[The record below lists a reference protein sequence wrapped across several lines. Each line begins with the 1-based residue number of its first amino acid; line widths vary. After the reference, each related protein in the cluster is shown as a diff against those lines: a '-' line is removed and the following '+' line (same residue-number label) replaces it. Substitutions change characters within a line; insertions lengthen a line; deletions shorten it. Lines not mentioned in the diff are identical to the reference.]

1 MHFWIKISRPALY
14 CILWIFLSG
23 TLAGA
28 HELNLK
34 KDFSL
39 VPSRPLPK
47 TLCSIQNPETHFHG
61 DFQGSLFFGGGEGIS
76 EPGQASE
83 PSKKKIKLFRAT
95 LEYFGLLAY
104 SWPDHWKTYPERKEE
119 WAYGWTWKD
128 QLKRTFTFDAWRFD
142 CNSFFTNY
150 RHSVAGALYHTIAR
164 SNNMSVGQSLLFT
177 TAGSLFWEYVPEWRQ
192 VLAINDV
199 LYNIVGALTLGEL
212 WFQTGKYFLNKKGF
226 VYRVLGFLNPITK
239 VNNFLDGKGKKP
251 WREVPDS
258 VSNFFDLY
266 YGRRYLR
273 PRDQQIS
280 GSTSWIGLET
290 SMRSFPDF
298 SRPGHFTE
306 WLPTVSLAEGRWSI
320 SRDDEGV
327 LEANIRVLVQLFSLV
342 KQNIDESRRGSSL
355 SFGLCSAFT
364 YYRLRPVAFYDSHQ
378 IRPRHGDDLHLEE
391 PRDFKDK
398 YSAVHLAGPRIE
410 YTRYMGDFQFRLSS
424 AAFLD
429 FALVNAFALNPYS
442 ENHDISGAKTNLLYF
457 GYYYAWGATLNS
469 SLRFS
474 YKNLVLDGRMWLH
487 LWDSI
492 EGRDRFQDEILDD
505 FDIDDQ
511 RLRWTMDLKYTL
523 PWFPVG
529 MLLRYEIQRRSGKI
543 RDVKR
548 SDTFSRWA
556 GGLLVRF

>member
-1 MHFWIKISRPALY
+1 M
-14 CILWIFLSG
+14 SG
-23 TLAGA
+23 TLFGVQDLDL
-28 HELNLK
+28 ENE
-34 KDFSL
+34 FSL
-39 VPSRPLPK
+39 IPDRFSPK
-47 TLCSIQNPETHFHG
+47 TSGSIQNSAAF
-61 DFQGSLFFGGGEGIS
+61 FQSEFQASLFSREGEWIPEAGRVS
-76 EPGQASE
+76 KS
-83 PSKKKIKLFRAT
+83 SKKKIKLFRAT

-119 WAYGWTWKD
+119 WAYAWTWKD

-199 LYNIVGALTLGEL
+199 LYNIVGAVTLGEL
-212 WFQTGKYFLNKKGF
+212 WFQTGRYFLNKKGF
-226 VYRVLGFLNPITK
+226 VYRILGFLNPITK
-239 VNNFLDGKGKKP
+239 VNNFLDGRGKKP
-251 WREVPDS
+251 WREVPAAS
-258 VSNFFDLY
+258 SSFFDMF
-266 YGRRYLR
+266 YGRRFLR
-273 PRDQQIS
+273 PQDPQVS

-290 SMRSFPDF
+290 SMRAFPDF
-298 SRPGHFTE
+298 SRTGRFFE
-306 WLPTVSLAEGRWSI
+306 WLPIVSLAEGRWNI
-320 SRDDEGV
+320 SRDGEGV
-327 LEANIRVLVQLFSLV
+327 FEADLRVLVQLFSLV
-342 KQNIDESRRGSSL
+342 KQDIDESRRGSSL
-355 SFGLCSAFT
+355 SLGLCSAFT
-364 YYRLRPVAFYDSHQ
+364 YYRRRPVAFYDSHQ

-391 PRDFKDK
+391 PRNFKDK

-410 YTRYMGDFQFRLSS
+410 YSRFMGDVQFRLSS

-487 LWDSI
+487 FWDSI

-529 MLLRYEIQRRSGKI
+529 MLLRYEIHRRSGTI

-556 GGLLVRF
+556 GGFLVRF